1 MTTMM
6 TTNIS
11 TSRLVLTAIAAG
23 LLLAGCGAVGPDYQR
38 PAFDTPATLT
48 TAANASKSVA
58 AVEWLSW
65 WKSFQDPVL
74 NSLLDEAVAHNQD
87 LVLAAGRVEEARAT
101 ATAANSSRYPTV
113 DANLVATKSRTSQ
126 NSGKLPSGS
135 PLIAKDYQASLS
147 ASYELDFWGKLSR
160 ADEAARARL
169 LSQEANRGIVI
180 SSLYSNLAQ
189 NYFALRAYDAQ
200 LALADSALKTR
211 QENLRLQQKRFSAG
225 SIGELDL
232 HQAEAEA
239 AATEITLAQAKQALA
254 NTESAIAVLLGRSP
268 AAIAN
273 PDIPRGNSID
283 RIYQQLSVPA
293 DLPSDLLNRR
303 PDIIAAEQT
312 LVAANAD
319 IGQAKAQYFP
329 SLKLTTT
336 YGDESKVF
344 QDLFNPASLLWN
356 LGANLAQPVFRAG
369 AIGAV
374 VSGAEARKTQAL
386 AQYVQSVQ
394 GAFRDVHDALINTS
408 ANEQMYAAG
417 NRRVV
422 ALKDSLRLAELRY
435 KNGYSGYLD
444 VLSAQ
449 RDLLQAE
456 SGLIDTK
463 RAHLAAVVSIYKA
476 VGSGWDKPPSLAAK

>member
-1 MTTMM
+1 MTTYK
-6 TTNIS
+6 S
-11 TSRLVLTAIAAG
+11 TSKLAFTAIAAG

-38 PAFDTPATLT
+38 PAFDMPATLN
-48 TAANASKSVA
+48 TAANASKSA
-58 AVEWLSW
+58 ATVEWLSW

-74 NSLLDEAVAHNQD
+74 NSLLDEAAAHNQD

-101 ATAANSSRYPTV
+101 ATAANSNRYPAV
-113 DANLVATKSRTSQ
+113 DANLVGTKSRTSQ
-126 NSGKLPSGS
+126 NSGKVPAGS
-135 PLIAKDYQASLS
+135 PLIGKDFQATLS

-169 LSQEANRGIVI
+169 LAQEANRGIVI
-180 SSLYSNLAQ
+180 STLYSNVAQ

-200 LALADSALKTR
+200 VALADSALKTR

-273 PDIPRGNSID
+273 PDIARGNSID
-283 RIYQQLSVPA
+283 GIYRQLSVPA

-303 PDIIAAEQT
+303 PDIIAAEQG
-312 LVAANAD
+312 LVAANTD
-319 IGQAKAQYFP
+319 VGQAKAQYFP
-329 SLKLTTT
+329 SLKLTTG
-336 YGDESKVF
+336 YGYESKVF

-356 LGANLAQPVFRAG
+356 LGANLAQPIFRAG

-374 VSGAEARKTQAL
+374 VSGAEARKSQAL

-408 ANEQMYAAG
+408 TNEQVYAAG
-417 NRRVV
+417 NRRVI

-435 KNGYSGYLD
+435 KNGYSGYLE

-456 SGLIDTK
+456 SSLIDTQ
-463 RAHLAAVVSIYKA
+463 RAHLAAVVGIYKA
-476 VGSGWDKPPSLAAK
+476 VGGGWAKPQSLAAK